1 MLARADADYCSTRC
15 RVAAHRAR
23 KRAQLPHELVDA
35 PRWVRADG
43 KRPITTTGTPASSTD
58 ATTWSTYAAARRS
71 QAGDG
76 LGVML
81 GDGLGCYDLDH
92 VTDVQAAA
100 FVRTV
105 TERVLYVERSLS
117 GDGVH
122 VFVEAAE
129 ERGWRRT
136 LQLDGEPISVERYTR
151 ERFIRVTL
159 ERLPI

>member
-1 MLARADADYCSTRC
+1 MLARADSTWCSGRC

-23 KRAQLPHELVDA
+23 KREQLPDELVA
-35 PRWVRADG
+35 QPRWVRAHG
-43 KRPITTTGTPASSTD
+43 KRPITTAGDPASSTD
-58 ATTWSTYAAARRS
+58 PTTWSTYTAARRS

-92 VTDVQAAA
+92 VTDAQAAA

-151 ERFIRVTL
+151 QRFIRTTL